1 MEFFWKLEVNTAK
14 QWGDITASRGA
25 ISTASLWL
33 GLSQSLSSFRKKDVR
48 RVLSFS
54 LQEQSS
60 TFCLSELL
68 LRKKAKKIMLSSKN
82 LGFFARQTQCSVN
95 NGMRIMCVDK
105 QSSVQSVNLQYI
117 PRVCLEFFLTAAN
130 WACLCLEQ
138 EQRCPT
144 WESCGGWTALPQN
157 GSCDTLKHAVN
168 TACSIHWCP
177 TRASRRLSRC
187 LSFGLR

>member
-33 GLSQSLSSFRKKDVR
+33 GLSHSLSSFRKKDVR

-105 QSSVQSVNLQYI
+105 QSSVQSVLCNIYPEFVLN
-117 PRVCLEFFLTAAN
+117 FFL
-130 WACLCLEQ
+130 LL
-138 EQRCPT
+138 PT
-144 WESCGGWTALPQN
+144 E
-157 GSCDTLKHAVN
+157 
-168 TACSIHWCP
+168 
-177 TRASRRLSRC
+177 RASVWNKSSVVRHGKAAGAGLPC
-187 LSFGLR
+187 LKMEAVTRSSTQ